1 VGATQSTTFPAV
13 GTQITAGQTSAGDA
27 GNAFLSKFDTTVSG
41 TPGLLYSTY
50 IGGSGAG
57 SSFLL
62 EFADAAQAL
71 TIDAASDAYIVGG
84 TMSTDFPTAG
94 TAITGSAACGANL
107 QGSAFITVVNTTAQT
122 LTCSHCLSGNPG
134 AEGAFGVNL
143 GTGVPAVATKI
154 AYITGTTSSA
164 NFPVTASSI
173 PPPGAG
179 VANGVAFVALLN
191 IVNGTLQYS
200 TFLGGSAGD
209 TGFSIA
215 SDSAG
220 LAYVAGL
227 TRSTDFPV
235 TQGALQEAR
244 TNPNGSGFVSKISPN
259 GQGLADLVYS
269 TYFTGQAQNAATT
282 QDSARGVAVSG
293 TNGFITGFMTSPDVL
308 TSAGA
313 FQAALGAPGATNA
326 FVADLPLTPTIT
338 ITPASNNFGSQL
350 VGTPTAPF
358 FFTVMNNTTSA
369 ITSPLTIIITATAG
383 NAGDSSAPAAGGTC
397 TVGGSSSPEELP
409 ARWA

>member
-1 VGATQSTTFPAV
+1 MRTKSPLIRIAIMAGVPLAILVLFSSVHMERRAQSSQPIASNHAAASAQPAAPLSPA
-13 GTQITAGQTSAGDA
+13 QKENLTSA
-27 GNAFLSKFDTTVSG
+27 N
-41 TPGLLYSTY
+41 
-50 IGGSGAG
+50 
-57 SSFLL
+57 
-62 EFADAAQAL
+62 
-71 TIDAASDAYIVGG
+71 
-84 TMSTDFPTAG
+84 
-94 TAITGSAACGANL
+94 
-107 QGSAFITVVNTTAQT
+107 
-122 LTCSHCLSGNPG
+122 
-134 AEGAFGVNL
+134 GAFV
-143 GTGVPAVATKI
+143 
-154 AYITGTTSSA
+154 S
-164 NFPVTASSI
+164 
-173 PPPGAG
+173 
-179 VANGVAFVALLN
+179 LLN

-200 TFLGGSAGD
+200 TFPGGSASD

-244 TNPNGSGFVSKISPN
+244 TNPKGSGFVSKISPN

-269 TYFTGQAQNAATT
+269 TYFTGQVQNAATT
-282 QDSARGVAVSG
+282 QDSARGIAVSG

-313 FQAALGAPGATNA
+313 FQTALGAPGATNA

-358 FFTVMNNTTSA
+358 FFTIVNNTTSA

-383 NAGDSSAPAAGGTC
+383 NAGDFSAPAAGGTC
-397 TVGGSSSPEELP
+397 TAGGSRAPEELP